1 MISKLGAV
9 SLLAAAMVMPVQ
21 DAQAQDIL
29 GGAIVGGVTGGLI
42 GGAVGG
48 RKGAAVGVGVGAV
61 TGATIAAQ
69 GQQRRA
75 GYYWYEGRCWF
86 RDPGGEYRQVSRR
99 NCDL

>member
-1 MISKLGAV
+1 MISKLGAAG
-9 SLLAAAMVMPVQ
+9 LLAVAMAMPLQ
-21 DAQAQDIL
+21 DVKAQDVF

-75 GYYWYEGRCWF
+75 GYYWDEGRCWF

-99 NCDL
+99 QCDS